1 MWTQVLIC
9 LQTQT
14 GTCLKMKRGT
24 SLSLK
29 GMISMASYE
38 KIFKAAK
45 NNNRAAF
52 RKLFLRL
59 HVKDQGDLFQA
70 LYPQNQ
76 KKVEQF
82 LEPNEFAELFEWMDP
97 LEQKNVYEVFSDT
110 YIATLF
116 PYMEVDNVVKF
127 LGYLTHEEQN
137 KILSLLEA
145 DDRDDITKMLL
156 FKSESSGSVMN
167 KSYVTGL
174 EKTTVRQALEDI
186 RESAKDVEMIYYIY
200 VLNEEGILKGVA
212 SLRDLMVKP
221 QNQTLEE
228 IMITQVAFVNVDIDQ
243 EIAAR
248 LLQKY
253 NLIAIPVLDA
263 VGKMV
268 GLITV
273 DDVMDILEEETTED
287 FNEFAGISRKKSK
300 DVEDG
305 VWGVAR
311 MRMPWI
317 IILIFMGMISA
328 SLIGSFENT
337 LNEVVLLAAFIPII
351 TDAAGNVGTQ
361 SLAVAVRKI
370 SMGETSSG
378 QSIGK
383 ILLQEFFVG
392 AVLGLAAGSVLGL
405 IVAIFY
411 GNTILAI
418 AIGISLLIT
427 LSISNVVG
435 AVIPVLINKLNI
447 DPAVASGPFI
457 TTINDLIGLFIY
469 FSIATQIIHL
479 L

>member
-1 MWTQVLIC
+1 MWTRVLIC

-14 GTCLKMKRGT
+14 GTFLRMKRET

-29 GMISMASYE
+29 GMISMANYE

-82 LEPNEFAELFEWMDP
+82 LQPDEFAELFEWMDP

-145 DDRDDITKMLL
+145 DDREEITKMLL

-167 KSYVTGL
+167 KGYVTGL

-200 VLNEEGILKGVA
+200 VLDEAGVLKGVA

-221 QNQTLEE
+221 PSQTLED

-370 SMGETSSG
+370 SMGETSSSR
-378 QSIGK
+378 SIGR